1 MHKVLTLAVALC
13 WNVTNVLCMLT
24 DCEQDLLLIQLSG
37 QPK

>member
-13 WNVTNVLCMLT
+13 RNVTNVLCMLT
-24 DCEQDLLLIQLSG
+24 DCEQDLSLIHVSG